1 VVSVIRLTS
10 KNKLADLE
18 TEAVYTARVKGFEKL
33 MDFSLHWHDS
43 ENSGNKVQRI
53 QNGIAA
59 IKQLRSTMSSTG
71 FEVIAGVIGI
81 FAIFLF
87 LNPVFVLFLIVY
99 LIVFFTIHFS
109 FYSKMMKMTNEYNR
123 AQEKALGSYFEGIN
137 NVLTIKT
144 LGASESFRKS
154 INFNEDASR
163 DFNYTIRKIGT
174 NKWKIFQIFN
184 GLSTIVFLFLVGIGV
199 VNGAIS
205 VGSIFIYYSYLSKLA
220 DAAGNSTDIF
230 DRLIDSKAALSRMM
244 PIYWNTEVMTTGHL
258 PFPKA
263 WDDLKIADGT
273 FHYKSETDSKGFTLS
288 NINFSIKNGE
298 KVGIVGAS
306 GGGKSTL
313 AKLLLGLYELK
324 NGSFT
329 IGETSFY
336 DINHQDITNHIAIV
350 LQESEMFNLSL
361 TENITLLKKTSPEIF
376 KKAIEIAQLEAII
389 QKLPKGLDTLIGEKG
404 YRLSGGERQRVG
416 IARAI
421 CKNPDIL
428 VLDEATSA
436 LDSKTEKR
444 IQDALEDYFRKK
456 TFIIIAHRIST
467 LKNVDS
473 IFVFEKGNIVE
484 QGNYQKLITD
494 TTSKFYAI
502 YTMQHKKKDEESGI

>member
-1 VVSVIRLTS
+1 
-10 KNKLADLE
+10 
-18 TEAVYTARVKGFEKL
+18 
-33 MDFSLHWHDS
+33 
-43 ENSGNKVQRI
+43 
-53 QNGIAA
+53 
-59 IKQLRSTMSSTG
+59 
-71 FEVIAGVIGI
+71 
-81 FAIFLF
+81 
-87 LNPVFVLFLIVY
+87 
-99 LIVFFTIHFS
+99 
-109 FYSKMMKMTNEYNR
+109 
-123 AQEKALGSYFEGIN
+123 
-137 NVLTIKT
+137 
-144 LGASESFRKS
+144 
-154 INFNEDASR
+154 
-163 DFNYTIRKIGT
+163 
-174 NKWKIFQIFN
+174 
-184 GLSTIVFLFLVGIGV
+184 
-199 VNGAIS
+199 
-205 VGSIFIYYSYLSKLA
+205 
-220 DAAGNSTDIF
+220 
-230 DRLIDSKAALSRMM
+230 MM